1 MILASA
7 YVLCHFL
14 SSRPIYWVEWCEVGS
29 GQIGQAASPDERF
42 VPKDQSDAD
51 SADAELRRVM
61 AKDNT
66 IIQIQIVAIVQ
77 VFL

>member
-1 MILASA
+1 ME
-7 YVLCHFL
+7 
-14 SSRPIYWVEWCEVGS
+14 SRWV
-29 GQIGQAASPDERF
+29 GQAASPDERF

-51 SADAELRRVM
+51 SVDAELRRVM
-61 AKDNT
+61 AKDNI